1 MRNRIIMLTL
11 LLTSL
16 TMSVTAGKN
25 SYMGK
30 VQSVVSDVE
39 KDSTMSDAEFA
50 KKKAKMD
57 ALDKDY
63 DKYRKDMSSDD
74 KKELGRLHAR
84 FYKATA
90 AREMKGV
97 SSDLQDAIDEAS
109 GFLEELMK
117 DNNEENNES
126 K

>member
-39 KDSTMSDAEFA
+39 RDSTMSDAEFA

-63 DKYRKDMSSDD
+63 DKYRKDLSSDD

-97 SSDLQDAIDEAS
+97 SNDLQDAIDEAS

-117 DNNEENNES
+117 DSNEENNET

>member
-63 DKYRKDMSSDD
+63 DKYRKDLSSDD

-97 SSDLQDAIDEAS
+97 SNDLQDAIDEAS

-117 DNNEENNES
+117 DSNEENNET

>member
-30 VQSVVSDVE
+30 VQSVVNDVE
-39 KDSTMSDAEFA
+39 RDSTMSDAEFA

>member
-39 KDSTMSDAEFA
+39 RDSTMSDAEFA

-63 DKYRKDMSSDD
+63 DKYRKDLSSDD

-90 AREMKGV
+90 AHEMKGV
-97 SSDLQDAIDEAS
+97 SNDLQDAIDEAS

-117 DNNEENNES
+117 DSNEENNET

>member
-39 KDSTMSDAEFA
+39 RDSTMSDAEFA

-63 DKYRKDMSSDD
+63 DKYRKDLSSDD

>member
-50 KKKAKMD
+50 KRKQRWTLWTKTTTNTAK
-57 ALDKDY
+57 
-63 DKYRKDMSSDD
+63 
-74 KKELGRLHAR
+74 
-84 FYKATA
+84 T
-90 AREMKGV
+90 
-97 SSDLQDAIDEAS
+97 
-109 GFLEELMK
+109 
-117 DNNEENNES
+117 
-126 K
+126 

>member
-63 DKYRKDMSSDD
+63 DKYRKDLSSDD

-117 DNNEENNES
+117 DSNEENNET

>member
-39 KDSTMSDAEFA
+39 RDSTMSDAEFA

>member
-63 DKYRKDMSSDD
+63 DKYRKDLSSDD

-97 SSDLQDAIDEAS
+97 SSDLQDAINEAS

-117 DNNEENNES
+117 DSNEENNET